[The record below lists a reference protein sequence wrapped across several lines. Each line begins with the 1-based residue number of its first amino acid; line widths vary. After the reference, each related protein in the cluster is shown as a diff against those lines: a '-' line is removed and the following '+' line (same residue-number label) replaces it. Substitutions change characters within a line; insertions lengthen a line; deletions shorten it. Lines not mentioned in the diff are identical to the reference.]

1 MKDRRWQDVVMFIL
15 GLWLVISPFALQFS
29 SYTEIAALNSYVF
42 GVGVMVLAAIALA
55 RPRMW
60 EEQVN
65 VILGVWLFL
74 APFVLGFQTETA
86 AMVNHLLLGLLIV
99 GDAMWAVY
107 PYYTHKPT

>member
-1 MKDRRWQDVVMFIL
+1 MKESRWQDVVMFIL
-15 GLWLVISPFALQFS
+15 GLWLLISPFVLQFS
-29 SYTEIAALNSYVF
+29 SYTETAALTSYVF
-42 GVGVMVLAAIALA
+42 GIGVMVIAAVALA

-65 VILGVWLFL
+65 LILGTWLFI
-74 APFVLGFQTETA
+74 APFILGFQAETA
-86 AMVNHLLLGLLIV
+86 AMANHLLLGLLIV

>member
-15 GLWLVISPFALQFS
+15 GLWLLVSPFALQFS

-86 AMVNHLLLGLLIV
+86 AMVNHLLIGLLIV

-107 PYYTHKPT
+107 PYYNHKPT